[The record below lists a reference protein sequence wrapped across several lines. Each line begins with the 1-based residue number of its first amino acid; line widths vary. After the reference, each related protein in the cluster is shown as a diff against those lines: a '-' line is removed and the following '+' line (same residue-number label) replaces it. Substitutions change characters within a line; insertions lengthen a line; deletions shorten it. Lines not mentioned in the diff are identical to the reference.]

1 MFEQFLQKVRTFYEN
16 RLSDQGALG
25 LYRQYG
31 KSLGNLISYGYRS
44 NSEEFEN
51 LFTGWERWE
60 QVVASRGYRTFVI
73 EDFVQ
78 LGRWGKEIK
87 CFGVKRAADEV
98 PVLYAADFRENF
110 LETMAPAINLSEIL
124 IPTNGKGPS

>member
-1 MFEQFLQKVRTFYEN
+1 MFEQFLQKVRSFYEN
-16 RLSDQGALG
+16 RLSDQGALE

-44 NSEEFEN
+44 NCEEFEN

-60 QVVASRGYRTFVI
+60 GVIASRGYKTFKI

-78 LGRWGKEIK
+78 FGRWGQEIQR
-87 CFGVKRAADEV
+87 FGEKRAADES
-98 PVLYAADFRENF
+98 PVLYAAIFRESF
-110 LETMAPAINLSEIL
+110 LETIAPTVNLAEIF
-124 IPTNGKGPS
+124 IPTNGKDPS

>member
-1 MFEQFLQKVRTFYEN
+1 LSSFSKRFVHFYEN
-16 RLSDQGALG
+16 RLSDQGALE

-44 NSEEFEN
+44 NSEEFKN

-60 QVVASRGYRTFVI
+60 QVAASRGYRTFAI

-78 LGRWGKEIK
+78 LGRWGQEIQR
-87 CFGVKRAADEV
+87 FGEKRAADES
-98 PVLYAADFRENF
+98 PVLYAAIFRESF
-110 LETMAPAINLSEIL
+110 LESMVPAVNLSEIL
-124 IPTNGKGPS
+124 IPTNGKDPS